1 MRRAGSADRRLADAD
16 RSGDGGYHHAGGAC
30 GAARRAAVRA
40 CRRAAWRGRYRR
52 IAAADGPGLGA
63 GRSREP
69 AFAAEGTGR
78 GGGDGGRSEEHTS
91 EFQSLMRISY
101 AVFCL
106 KKKKKMHEDNI
117 KA

>member
-63 GRSREP
+63 GRS
-69 AFAAEGTGR
+69 AAAIDRKSTRLNSITHAHLVCRLLLE
-78 GGGDGGRSEEHTS
+78 
-91 EFQSLMRISY
+91 
-101 AVFCL
+101 
-106 KKKKKMHEDNI
+106 KKKKQSKSTHQIMM
-117 KA
+117 